1 MQKLYIISNERIFI
15 DKESFF
21 CDNIDLKSTSEGLSK
36 NFEVNLIAKKS
47 RKKRFHK
54 INLKKITTHSNIISF
69 LFSIF
74 KSLKDKNT
82 KYLIISIAPFT
93 FLGNILLKLFKKKPS
108 VYLRSDGFG
117 QYKAILGFIGPI
129 IYYVMFVIT
138 SKISFLISCRDYIL
152 RSKTGDIVTPSQLNK
167 NWFLER
173 KKAVLNPVKLLY
185 VGRIRVEK
193 GIFSLLE
200 LLKKKHDNFL
210 LSIVGAENNYR
221 NNIQQENVN
230 IYEIENNEK
239 NLIEI
244 YDNHN
249 IFVLPSF
256 TEGYPMALLES
267 LARLRPVIIF
277 KDIEH
282 VVENKKGIFAV
293 ERNFLS
299 FSEKVSYI
307 LDNYASIQKQM
318 ETNILPTNKNFIDQI
333 SQIIIKRS

>member
-36 NFEVNLIAKKS
+36 NFEVNLIAKRSK
-47 RKKRFHK
+47 KKRFHK
-54 INLKKITTHSNIISF
+54 INLKKITTHSSIISF

-74 KSLKDKNT
+74 KSSKEKNT

-93 FLGNILLKLFKKKPS
+93 FLGNVLLKLFKKKPS

-117 QYKAILGFIGPI
+117 QYKAIFGLIGPI
-129 IYYVMFVIT
+129 IYYFMFLIT
-138 SKISFLISCRDYIL
+138 SKISFLISCRNYIL
-152 RSKTGDIVTPSQLNK
+152 RGKEGDVVTPSQLNK

-173 KKAVLNPVKLLY
+173 KKSFLNPVKLLY

-200 LLKKKHDNFL
+200 LLKKKHNNFL

-221 NNIQQENVN
+221 NKIQQKNVN
-230 IYEIENNEK
+230 IYEIQNNEK
-239 NLIEI
+239 KLIDI

-277 KDIEH
+277 KDIDH
-282 VVENKKGIFAV
+282 VIENKKGIFVV

-307 LDNYASIQKQM
+307 LDNYASIQKEM
-318 ETNILPTNKNFIDQI
+318 ETNMLATNENFINQI
-333 SQIIIKRS
+333 SQTIIKRS

>member
-47 RKKRFHK
+47 KKKRFHK
-54 INLKKITTHSNIISF
+54 INLKKITNHSNIISF

-138 SKISFLISCRDYIL
+138 SKISFLISCKDYIL

-221 NNIQQENVN
+221 NNIRQENVN

>member
-1 MQKLYIISNERIFI
+1 MQKLYIISNERIFT

-21 CDNIDLKSTSEGLSK
+21 CDNIDLKSTSEGLNK
-36 NFEVNLIAKKS
+36 KFEINLIARKS
-47 RKKRFHK
+47 KTKRFHR
-54 INLKKITTHSNIISF
+54 INLNKIRIHSNIISF

-74 KSLKDKNT
+74 KSTKEKNT

-93 FLGNILLKLFKKKPS
+93 FLGNILLKLLKKKPC

-129 IYYVMFVIT
+129 IYYIMFLVT
-138 SKISFLISCRDYIL
+138 SKMSFLISCREYIL
-152 RSKTGDIVTPSQLNK
+152 RGKEGDIVTPSQLNK

-173 KKAVLNPVKLLY
+173 KKPLLSQVKLLY

-193 GIFSLLE
+193 GIFSFLE
-200 LLKKKHDNFL
+200 LLKKKQNNFL

-221 NNIQQENVN
+221 NSTKQENVN
-230 IYEIENNEK
+230 IHEIQNNEK
-239 NLIEI
+239 KLIDI
-244 YDNHN
+244 YDDHN

-277 KDIEH
+277 KDIDH
-282 VVENKKGIFAV
+282 VVENKKGIFVA

-299 FSEKVSYI
+299 FSEKVSYV

-318 ETNILPTNKNFIDQI
+318 ETNVLATNENFINQI